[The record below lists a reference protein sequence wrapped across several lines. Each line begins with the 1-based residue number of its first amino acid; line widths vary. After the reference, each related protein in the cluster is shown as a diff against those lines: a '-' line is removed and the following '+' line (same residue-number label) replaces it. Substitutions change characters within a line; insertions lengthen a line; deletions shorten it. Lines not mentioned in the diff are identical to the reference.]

1 MKERNMSLKYALDL
15 LQSAQDIIKIKE
27 GPFSK
32 GRHCLTTDQNRL
44 VLTINTGEE
53 FRNFLLDEQDLL
65 KDPKDLIG
73 EISRV
78 MEGMSPM
85 IDLKDMN

>member
-1 MKERNMSLKYALDL
+1 MSLKYALDL

-44 VLTINTGEE
+44 VLTINTGKE
-53 FRNFLLDEQDLL
+53 FKNFLLDDQDLL
-65 KDPKDLIG
+65 KNPEDLIG
-73 EISRV
+73 EISR
-78 MEGMSPM
+78 MIEGMPPT